1 GRAADRN
8 TIVIVI
14 IPGKGLIDDR
24 ALIIAGL
31 LTDQGL
37 GPMLLVID
45 EGAFYNLA
53 ARDLVAGQDVY
64 SAWFSPDD
72 SATSHWRQY
81 LVSRNRLAE
90 RLMGT
95 SPPGPS
101 IERQPDFGLRPM
113 DRHNQWLGFLGES
126 EVVRR
131 LAENS
136 RLDLFRPFPD
146 LEMIEVVAR
155 DNVTGRYL
163 GLQVKAAVHVAHGA
177 EVRVAI
183 HKATFI
189 PASNTFVL

>member
-1 GRAADRN
+1 
-8 TIVIVI
+8 
-14 IPGKGLIDDR
+14 
-24 ALIIAGL
+24 
-31 LTDQGL
+31 GL

-45 EGAFYNLA
+45 EGAFTKLA

-81 LVSRNRLAE
+81 LVSRSRLAE
-90 RLMGT
+90 RLMG
-95 SPPGPS
+95 SSSPGPS

-146 LEMIEVVAR
+146 LEMVEVLAR
-155 DNVTGRYL
+155 NRITHRYC
-163 GLQVKAAVHVAHGA
+163 GLQVKTGVPA
-177 EVRVAI
+177 EARRGEARIAI
-183 HKATFI
+183 RKATLV
-189 PASNTFVL
+189 PAPTTYIAALAWMAEQGQF